1 MTIREQ
7 TEWGETQKN
16 GYNTLSNVEEKELY
30 YKIMNSKIEDS
41 KKINY
46 YGNGK
51 SADQISDIILKSSGG
66 K

>member
-1 MTIREQ
+1 M
-7 TEWGETQKN
+7 ETLKN

-46 YGNGK
+46 YGDGK
-51 SADQISDIILKSSGG
+51 AADQISDIILKSSGG